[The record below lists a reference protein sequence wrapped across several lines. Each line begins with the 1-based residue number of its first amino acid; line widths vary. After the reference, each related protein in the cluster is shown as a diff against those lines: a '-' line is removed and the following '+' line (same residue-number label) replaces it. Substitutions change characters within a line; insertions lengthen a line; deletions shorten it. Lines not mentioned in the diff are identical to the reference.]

1 MLVMRHARQDLATT
15 VSDVFVRV
23 DTVAINVKRVR
34 KSERVFEIMIIFSYY
49 SLLCKVKYS
58 ITIKCRVHEH
68 TYSRYL

>member
-23 DTVAINVKRVR
+23 DTVASNVKRVR
-34 KSERVFEIMIIFSYY
+34 KSERVFEIIFSYY

>member
-1 MLVMRHARQDLATT
+1 MRHARQDLAIT

-23 DTVAINVKRVR
+23 DTVAINVKQVR
-34 KSERVFEIMIIFSYY
+34 KSERFFEIIFSYY

-58 ITIKCRVHEH
+58 ITINCRVRER